1 MTVHQLFSFLD
12 LGLVMTE
19 LPRNNLHTA
28 GDLFL
33 QAGLT
38 LPFSTT
44 LTTTRSL
51 DAGDVPGLVERT
63 AGLNG
68 LRTSGPRFVRD
79 GLVWE
84 IL

>member
-1 MTVHQLFSFLD
+1 
-12 LGLVMTE
+12 MTE
-19 LPRNNLHTA
+19 LPRDDLPSA

-44 LTTTRSL
+44 LATTRPL
-51 DAGDVPGLVERT
+51 DPSDVPGLVERA

-84 IL
+84 VL